1 MCMKLAISEKY
12 DRGGYVNEKPS
23 FYCGKGGTKRHYQ
36 SFHKVL
42 WMLAVH
48 NSFQQIENSVF

>member
-23 FYCGKGGTKRHYQ
+23 FYCGKGGRHYQ